1 MNTIYHNGSYIP
13 ASEAKISPYDRSF
26 LFGEGLFETFRS
38 YDGTFPFLEAHVTRL
53 EWSSTYFG
61 FTFPEDLNFEGI
73 CTTLLEKN
81 SLKDA
86 RFKIVL
92 SGIPRDFSKA
102 TAQPMPLLE
111 SEYETQILIYCEH
124 LLEEHVS
131 EPAKLK
137 VIKNY
142 VNDAMPLAAVK
153 TTNYLLKMRA
163 RMIAKEAG
171 YDDGILLNHHG
182 MVTETCTG
190 NLFWLDT
197 NSTLWT
203 VMDDQGLLSG
213 IMRKFTIDLLKENKL
228 NIKEGVISPKDL
240 SHAKEIFMTNSVVGI
255 KPVVSIDDRQISG
268 GEIGDITHMIKE
280 LWDKQISSR

>member
-1 MNTIYHNGSYIP
+1 MNTIYHNGSYVP

-38 YDGTFPFLEAHVTRL
+38 YDGRFPFLKAHVTRL
-53 EWSSTYFG
+53 EWSSTYMG
-61 FTFPEDLNFEGI
+61 YDLSTDLDFEEI

-81 SLKDA
+81 GLDNA
-86 RFKIVL
+86 RFKMVL
-92 SGIPRDFSKA
+92 SGVPRDLAKA
-102 TAQPMPLLE
+102 TAQPIPLLD
-111 SEYETQILIYCEH
+111 SEYETQLLIYCER

-131 EPAKLK
+131 EPVRLK

-142 VNDAMPLAAVK
+142 VNDAMPLTAIK

-163 RMIAKEAG
+163 RLVATEAG
-171 YDDGILLNHHG
+171 YYDGVLLNAHG

-190 NLFWLDT
+190 NLFWLDN

-213 IMRKFTIDLLKENKL
+213 IMRKFIIDLLKENKL

-240 SHAKEIFMTNSVVGI
+240 SHAKEIFMTNSVVG
-255 KPVVSIDDRQISG
+255 
-268 GEIGDITHMIKE
+268 
-280 LWDKQISSR
+280 